1 MMLKKFMALAVLAAG
16 LTVAGATHAD
26 FYTAGGIGAAFNGGN
41 SYNKAGMKSA
51 FDNSMALSLAGGYEL
66 PLPLFDIR
74 AEAELIHNRPKLK
87 SHQTK
92 KLDGIMLNAYGTIPL
107 IPLIDPYVG
116 LGIGRVRFD
125 HSNAFAVQGILG
137 AEYELTFAP
146 MTVGA
151 EYRHLK
157 TNGKTGAKDAPSKYH
172 ADILMLKVRYL
183 F

>member
-1 MMLKKFMALAVLAAG
+1 MMFKKYVALAVLAAG
-16 LTVAGATHAD
+16 LAVAGSAHAE
-26 FYTAGGIGAAFNGGN
+26 FYAAGGIGASFNGGT
-41 SYNKAGMKSA
+41 SHNKSGMKSA
-51 FDNSMALSLAGGYEL
+51 FENSVAVSLAGGYEL

-74 AEAELIHNRPKLK
+74 GEAELIHNRPKLK
-87 SHQTK
+87 NHQTK
-92 KLDGIMLNAYGTIPL
+92 KLDGMFLNAYGTIPL

-157 TNGKTGAKDAPSKYH
+157 TNGKTGAKDAHSKYH
-172 ADILMLKVRYL
+172 ADILMFKVRYL

>member
-1 MMLKKFMALAVLAAG
+1 MLKNFVALAALIAG
-16 LTVAGATHAD
+16 LTWAGQVCAD
-26 FYTAGGIGAAFNGGN
+26 FYAAGGIGASFNGGT
-41 SYNKAGMKSA
+41 SHNKAGVKSS

-74 AEAELIHNRPKLK
+74 GEAELIHNRPKLK

-92 KLDGIMLNAYGTIPL
+92 KLDGVMFNAYGTIPL

-125 HSNAFAVQGILG
+125 HSNAFAVQGIIG

-146 MTVGA
+146 VTVGA
-151 EYRHLK
+151 EYRRLK

-172 ADILMLKVRYL
+172 ANMLMLKVRYL